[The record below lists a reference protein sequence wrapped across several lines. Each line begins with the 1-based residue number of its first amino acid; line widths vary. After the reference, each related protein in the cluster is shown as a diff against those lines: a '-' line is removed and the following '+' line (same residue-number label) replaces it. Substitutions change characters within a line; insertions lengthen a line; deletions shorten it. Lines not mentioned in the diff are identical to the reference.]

1 MTISGGCDIDPRAA
15 IGDRSIPIEQRIALC
30 QKYLLIE
37 PTRRLERQLAT
48 LLEEQRRQQEQ
59 EPAG

>member
-1 MTISGGCDIDPRAA
+1 MTISGGCDIDPREA
-15 IGDRSIPIEQRIALC
+15 IFDSSVPLEERIALC
-30 QKYLLIE
+30 QKYLTLE

-48 LLEEQRRQQEQ
+48 LLEEHRRQQEQ